1 MWIIWRKTT
10 KKTSKTFEI
19 VALIFVILV
28 VSVGIYVAL
37 TSPRTIVS
45 FPVSFTIGADVESKE
60 FDVPML
66 HSLVQVEVAIST
78 GSALWTASILNHG
91 DTLWTH
97 VTAQGGQTTYKSEWI
112 QIRSGHYNFTF
123 GTAGLGTLAAEI
135 KVTSKG
141 GFW

>member
-1 MWIIWRKTT
+1 MEKTT
-10 KKTSKTFEI
+10 KKTSKTLKI
-19 VALIFVILV
+19 VALIFVILF
-28 VSVGIYVAL
+28 VSVGIYAAL

-45 FPVSFTIGADVESKE
+45 FPVSFTIGADVERKE

-66 HSLVQVEVAIST
+66 HSFVQVEVAIST
-78 GSALWTASILNHG
+78 GSALWTASILNHD

-97 VTAQGGQTTYKSEWI
+97 TAAQGGQTTYRSEWI
-112 QIRSGHYNFTF
+112 QIPSGHYNFTF
-123 GTAGLGTLAAEI
+123 ATAGLGTLAAEI